1 MVKRYLGEY
10 GLMAQLLFKGNVLT
24 TGGAN
29 DPLLPKLLT
38 AINHATEVDISV
50 SFIQPSGLQLLL
62 PALTDALAAGARIK
76 ILTSDYLQ
84 ITSPEALRQ
93 LILLRDL
100 GADVKLFCCKANT
113 PFHMKAYIFVKG
125 FDGVMEEGCAYIGSN
140 NISRAALLNS
150 HEWTLRHDYQ
160 QAYDAPCQ
168 FSDIRQQFAAIFAHP
183 QSQLLT
189 ERLWADYLQRYQQNH
204 QQRLQ
209 LVGAVIEDEPLIVP
223 NSAQLMALEALN
235 HSRLQ
240 GFKRGLVV
248 LATGMGKTWLAAF
261 DTKQVEAKRLLFVAH
276 REEILLQAQQSFSQL
291 NPEKSSGLYLGAEK
305 TADAEMLFASIQ
317 TLSKVEHLQQF
328 KPNHFDYVVV
338 DEFHHAASPSY
349 HALLNYFEP
358 RFLLGLT
365 ATPERSDQADILA
378 LCDNNLVFERNLV
391 HGIEDKILVP
401 FHYYGIYD
409 QYVDYQEIP
418 WRSGKFDPKALE
430 NAFATQKRAAHIFEY
445 WQKHKQLRTL
455 AFCVSRRHA
464 DYMAAYFTD
473 RGVNAAAVY
482 QGSELR
488 RNEALTQLSQA
499 HLNVLFSVDLFN
511 EGTDLPAI
519 DTVLMLR
526 PTESKILFLQQLG
539 RGLRKAENVGKS
551 HLMVIDFIGNHQAF
565 LNKPAALFNV
575 SGLGVISKTVTKPP
589 VIAPGC
595 YINFAPEI
603 VDFWQ
608 QLARK
613 VRNTAAEDFQQL
625 QVELGHRPTA
635 TEFVLAGYD
644 IKKVR
649 QQKGS
654 WFNLVAEQTK
664 DEEMA
669 ALIDRYGEWLLDG
682 VETTAM
688 AKCFKMILLRA
699 FLDLDGFSTAV
710 STQHLAKKSRQHI
723 WRRPDLVEQDVPVA
737 LQQENH
743 SEQWHQY
750 WCKNPIHFYA
760 KQDKHATAPWF
771 VINEG
776 HFQANFT
783 VKQEDIKALTAL
795 THELI
800 ELRLAQY
807 SLRSA

>member
-1 MVKRYLGEY
+1 MSH
-10 GLMAQLLFKGNVLT
+10 QLFKGNVLT

-29 DPLLPKLLT
+29 DPLLPKLLR
-38 AINHATEVDISV
+38 AINYATEVEISV

-100 GADVKLFCCKANT
+100 GADVKLFCCQADT

-140 NISRAALLNS
+140 NISRTALLNS

-160 QAYDAPCQ
+160 QAYATPCQ
-168 FSDIRQQFAAIFAHP
+168 FSDIRQQFATIFAHP

-189 ERLWADYLQRYQQNH
+189 EQVWADYLQRYQKNN

-209 LVGAVIEDEPLIVP
+209 LVGTVIEDEPRIVP
-223 NSAQLMALEALN
+223 NSAQLLALEALRN
-235 HSRLQ
+235 SRLQ

-261 DTKQVEAKRLLFVAH
+261 DTKQAAAKRVLFVAH

-291 NPEKSSGLYLGAEK
+291 NPAKSSGLYLGTEK

-328 KPNHFDYVVV
+328 QPNHFDYIVV

-358 RFLLGLT
+358 AFLLGLT

-391 HGIEDKILVP
+391 HGIEDNILVP

-430 NAFATQKRAAHIFEY
+430 SAFATQKRAAHIFEH

-464 DYMAAYFTD
+464 DYMAAYFNA
-473 RGVNAAAVY
+473 RGVAAAAVY
-482 QGSELR
+482 QGSALR
-488 RNEALTQLSQA
+488 RNEALTQLGQA
-499 HLNVLFSVDLFN
+499 QLTVLFSVDLFN

-539 RGLRKAENVGKS
+539 RGLRKAEHLGKT
-551 HLMVIDFIGNHQAF
+551 HLLVLDFIGNHQSF

-575 SGLGVISKTVTKPP
+575 SGLKAITRTLAKQP

-595 YINFAPEI
+595 YINFAPE
-603 VDFWQ
+603 VVNFWQ
-608 QLARK
+608 QLVRK
-613 VRNTAAEDFQQL
+613 VKNSAAEDFQQL
-625 QVELGHRPTA
+625 QLELGHRPTA
-635 TEFVLAGYD
+635 AEFVLAGYD

-649 QQKGS
+649 DKHGS
-654 WFNLVAEQTK
+654 WFNLVAEQTQ
-664 DEEMA
+664 DEQMTGLVA
-669 ALIDRYGEWLLDG
+669 RYGAWLLDG

-710 STQHLAKKSRQHI
+710 STQHLATKSRQHI
-723 WRRPDLVEQDVPVA
+723 WRRPDLVEKDVPVA
-737 LQQENH
+737 LKQDNT
-743 SEQWHQY
+743 SEQWHRY
-750 WCKNPIHFYA
+750 WCKNPINFYA
-760 KQDKHATAPWF
+760 KQDKHAAKPWF

-776 HFQANFT
+776 YFQANFS
-783 VKQEDIKALTAL
+783 VLSEDIAALTAL

-800 ELRLAQY
+800 DLRLAQY
-807 SLRSA
+807 TLR